1 MENFKKLVK
10 IPSGQLEIE
19 GVLEVPAHAI
29 GMVVFAHGSGSSRF
43 SPRNNY
49 VAGELHHARIGTLLL
64 DLLTPGED
72 MQYSTRFNVSLLAE
86 RLASAVEWVQGQ
98 HGKKP
103 LRVGLFGASTGAA
116 AALQVAAL
124 PAAHIAAVVSRG
136 GRPDLAGTAAMGQVH
151 APTLLIVGG
160 NDVDVL
166 ELNKTAYHALRC
178 EKRLE
183 VVAGATHL
191 FEEAGALEEVAEI
204 ASAWF
209 VQHFSVTQRCDHS

>member
-49 VAGELHHARIGTLLL
+49 VADELHHARIGTLLL

-72 MQYSTRFNVSLLAE
+72 IQYSTRFNVSLLAE

-98 HGKKP
+98 PGKKP

-124 PAAHIAAVVSRG
+124 PAAQIAAVVSRG

-160 NDVDVL
+160 NDADVL